1 MRHLK
6 AALTDWQV
14 LFIFLL
20 FETKLDSM
28 SSKIW
33 LHILIYM
40 SVVAP
45 RQSLNFFF
53 FFKIGL

>member
-14 LFIFLL
+14 FFILFCYLK
-20 FETKLDSM
+20 KLDSM

-40 SVVAP
+40 SLVAP

-53 FFKIGL
+53 QIGL